1 MPEVDLHESADEEFK
16 AAITFYESRQTGLGD
31 AFLKRVSEGFEL
43 IEAQPLAGQILSTTF
58 RRHLVR
64 QFPYSIVY
72 RVGSERVFVLAVA
85 HWSRRP
91 DYWKART

>member
-1 MPEVDLHESADEEFK
+1 MPEVDLHESADDELR
-16 AAITFYESRQTGLGD
+16 AAISFYESRQTGLGD

-43 IEAQPLAGQILSTTF
+43 IKGQPLASQILSVPF

-72 RVGSERVFVLAVA
+72 RLEGERIFVLAVA